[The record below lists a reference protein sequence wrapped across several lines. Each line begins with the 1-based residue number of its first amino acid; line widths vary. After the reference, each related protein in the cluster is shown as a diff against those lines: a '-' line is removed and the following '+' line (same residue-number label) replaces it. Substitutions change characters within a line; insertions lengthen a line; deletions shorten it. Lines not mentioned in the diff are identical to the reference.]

1 LSAPLA
7 VWVDGKAVA
16 NSQAALDVMDRGLN
30 YGDGLFET
38 TLIHDGAIRFIDSH
52 LARLREGCER
62 LRISCPDRVLL
73 EEIVR
78 IASTTQEGILKI
90 VLTRGSTGR
99 GYRPDPSTE
108 STRILS
114 LHPMPS
120 PNAISGLR
128 LRWCQMRL
136 SRNERLAGLKH
147 LNRLEQVLAQSEW
160 QPQEADEGLMMDT
173 AGEVVCVTAANL
185 FVVREGVLI
194 TPDLRYCGVEGV
206 MRAQVLRAA
215 EALHLS
221 VSVEPIWPDDL
232 THSSELFIT
241 NAVRG
246 IRSAASLS
254 DIEWTSTAVADR
266 LRTWLKL

>member
-1 LSAPLA
+1 LSTPLE
-7 VWVDGKAVA
+7 VWVNGKAVA
-16 NSQAALDVMDRGLN
+16 NSKAALDVMDRGLN

-38 TLIHDGAIRFIDSH
+38 TLIHSGQIRFIDSH
-52 LARLREGCER
+52 LARLREGCKR
-62 LRISCPDRVLL
+62 LRLSCLERALL
-73 EEIVR
+73 EEIVQ

-90 VLTRGSTGR
+90 VLTRGSAGR
-99 GYRPDPSTE
+99 GYRPDPNTE

-114 LHPMPS
+114 LYPMPS
-120 PNAISGLR
+120 SHAVPGLR
-128 LRWCQMRL
+128 LRWCEMRL

-160 QPQEADEGLMMDT
+160 QPEEADEGLMMDT
-173 AGEVVCVTAANL
+173 AGEVVCATAANL

-232 THSSELFIT
+232 TRSSELFIT

-246 IRSAASLS
+246 IRSVASLT
-254 DIEWTSTAVADR
+254 DIEWTTTAVADR